1 MKYIITESQLDNTIF
16 SYLNMRKLVRTE
28 KDGKIYFKRPN
39 EDTTLII
46 YDIESGV
53 CKLGY
58 KIINEI
64 SLSFSMDKSEA
75 KELIGRW
82 VEKTLEMKVSDIKPI
97 SASHKRFGK

>member
-46 YDIESGV
+46 
-53 CKLGY
+53 
-58 KIINEI
+58 
-64 SLSFSMDKSEA
+64 
-75 KELIGRW
+75 
-82 VEKTLEMKVSDIKPI
+82 
-97 SASHKRFGK
+97 

>member
-1 MKYIITESQLDNTIF
+1 
-16 SYLNMRKLVRTE
+16 MRKLVQTE
-28 KDGKIYFKRPN
+28 KDGKIHFKRPN
-39 EDTTLII
+39 EDTNLII

-58 KIINEI
+58 KVINEI

-82 VEKTLEMKVSDIKPI
+82 VEKTLKKPVSSIAPI